1 MNDEGP
7 RTVIATRYVTPLRE
21 GGSLPAIVEADDDGL
36 YVVKFRGA
44 GQGPK
49 TLIAELLAGEIGRS
63 LGLPVPDIVFVELD
77 AALSKAEPDPEIQDL
92 LRSSAGLNI
101 GLDFLP
107 GSLAYVPA
115 AQPSIDPGFAAATVW
130 FDAYVM
136 NVDRTP
142 RNPNLLTWHGRP
154 WLIDHGAA
162 LYVHHVADDILPRA
176 ADRFP
181 QIADHILLPYAA
193 PIGEMS
199 AALAA
204 LLPGSEIER
213 IVWALPADWITAS
226 RMGEPDGVRNRYVE
240 FLCRR
245 LEGRSAFEEEA
256 ERARTRTV

>member
-1 MNDEGP
+1 M
-7 RTVIATRYVTPLRE
+7 
-21 GGSLPAIVEADDDGL
+21 
-36 YVVKFRGA
+36 
-44 GQGPK
+44 
-49 TLIAELLAGEIGRS
+49 
-63 LGLPVPDIVFVELD
+63 
-77 AALSKAEPDPEIQDL
+77 
-92 LRSSAGLNI
+92 NI

-176 ADRFP
+176 ADRF

-193 PIGEMS
+193 PIGEIS
-199 AALAA
+199 SWRRCW
-204 LLPGSEIER
+204 SEIER
-213 IVWALPADWITAS
+213 IVWTAGRLDCRQPNGRTGRAEPLRGVSLPAARRQIS
-226 RMGEPDGVRNRYVE
+226 VRR
-240 FLCRR
+240 
-245 LEGRSAFEEEA
+245 GGGG
-256 ERARTRTV
+256 ARTRTV